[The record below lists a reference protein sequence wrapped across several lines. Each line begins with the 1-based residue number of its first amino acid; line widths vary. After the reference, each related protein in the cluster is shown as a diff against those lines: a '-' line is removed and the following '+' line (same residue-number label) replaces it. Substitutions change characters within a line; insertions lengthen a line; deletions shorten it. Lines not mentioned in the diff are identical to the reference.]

1 LVTGVQRLTGICS
14 QRQAKGLQR
23 FALANQGRV
32 ALRIGVHFGRGP
44 LVRLGHGFRL
54 SRQS

>member
-1 LVTGVQRLTGICS
+1 LVTDVQRLTGICS

-23 FALANQGRV
+23 FALASQGRI
-32 ALRIGVHFGRGP
+32 ALRVGVHFGRGP